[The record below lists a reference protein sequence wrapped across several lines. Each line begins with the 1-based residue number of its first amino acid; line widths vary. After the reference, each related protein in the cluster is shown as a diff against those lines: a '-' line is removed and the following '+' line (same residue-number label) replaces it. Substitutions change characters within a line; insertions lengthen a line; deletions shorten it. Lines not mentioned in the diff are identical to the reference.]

1 MRKAEPPPL
10 SPTDTLR
17 HSLRL
22 IVAEGLDHFEAHQA
36 AAHDGDAEALH
47 QTRVALR
54 RLRSALRLFRRFL
67 DPAGGDGFNDLLRG
81 LGRTLGAARD
91 WDVFV
96 LETLPA
102 QPDALPSLLVPAQQ
116 QRDLAHVSLR
126 AALDD
131 PATAAML
138 LDLRHWSGSVVAFA
152 TKSSAE
158 RGIGDAAGPMLDR
171 MARTARRRGRGLAH
185 QDDDERHALR
195 KALKSLRYG
204 IEMLQSLYDGATVKP
219 YRKALGLLQEDL
231 GRLNDAIAA
240 AELAGRLPERPGR
253 AVILH
258 WSQDHKRAALEELPA
273 TWLQFKAMPTFW

>member
-22 IVAEGLDHFEAHQA
+22 IVAEGLDHLEAHQA
-36 AAHDGDAEALH
+36 AAHGGDAEALH
-47 QTRVALR
+47 QARVALR
-54 RLRSALRLFRRFL
+54 RLRSALRLFRRHL
-67 DPAGGDGFNDLLRG
+67 DPAGGDGFNDLLRS

-102 QPDALPSLLVPAQQ
+102 QPDALPSLLGPAQR

-126 AALDD
+126 TALDD

-138 LDLRHWSGSVVAFA
+138 LDLRHWSGSVAAFA
-152 TKSSAE
+152 TTRSAG
-158 RGIGDAAGPMLDR
+158 RHISDAAGPMLDR
-171 MARTARRRGRGLAH
+171 VARTARRRGRGLAR
-185 QDDDERHALR
+185 QDDDGRHALR

-204 IEMLQSLYDGATVKP
+204 IEMLQSLYDGATVRP
-219 YRKALGLLQEDL
+219 YRRALGLLQEDL

-240 AELAGRLPERPGR
+240 AELAGRLPEQTGG

-258 WSQDHKRAALEELPA
+258 WSQDRKRAALAELPA
-273 TWLQFKAMPTFW
+273 AWRQFKAMPTFW